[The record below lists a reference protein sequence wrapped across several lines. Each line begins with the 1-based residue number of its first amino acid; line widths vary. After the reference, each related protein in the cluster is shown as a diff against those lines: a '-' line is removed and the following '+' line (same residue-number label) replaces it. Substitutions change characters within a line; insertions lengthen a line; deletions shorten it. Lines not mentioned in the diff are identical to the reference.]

1 MFDVPHASCNEI
13 LHFMEK
19 RVCLVILTN
28 DSFWKIY
35 LISFDYSFRRKVTK
49 DMIEKGE
56 MDPLY
61 YLVCNFVYLINYV
74 DYFFNGWYT

>member
-1 MFDVPHASCNEI
+1 
-13 LHFMEK
+13 
-19 RVCLVILTN
+19 
-28 DSFWKIY
+28 
-35 LISFDYSFRRKVTK
+35 
-49 DMIEKGE
+49 MIEKGE